1 MGKVKTKEDRDREI
15 CGNKQLIRWI
25 EELTLK
31 VDKLKSSIE
40 DKEEEKNM
48 SQQCDIELQKQLN
61 NLRNMEDT
69 IDGG

>member
-15 CGNKQLIRWI
+15 CNNKQLIRWI

-61 NLRNMEDT
+61 NLRNAEDT